1 MELGFDVSDVLP
13 REITPFRQEEITR
26 LNYSMPRRYHSAYE
40 RRNTTIQY
48 TKAEKIQLIIGETV
62 FCLFIY
68 ENTNCRSSGKE
79 ISGRSRSWIFHH
91 EFSSDDGW
99 RSTVDLHF
107 ETGESRPRFYQT
119 RLQGNLKSLGRSSNN
134 SLFR

>member
-1 MELGFDVSDVLP
+1 MELGFDVLDVLP

-62 FCLFIY
+62 FCKSFGKV
-68 ENTNCRSSGKE
+68 NFRSSGKE
-79 ISGRSRSWIFHH
+79 ISGRSRSWVVHH
-91 EFSSDDGW
+91 EFSSNDGW

-107 ETGESRPRFYQT
+107 ETRESRPRFYQT
-119 RLQGNLKSLGRSSNN
+119 RIQGNFKNKIILRANHSL
-134 SLFR
+134 